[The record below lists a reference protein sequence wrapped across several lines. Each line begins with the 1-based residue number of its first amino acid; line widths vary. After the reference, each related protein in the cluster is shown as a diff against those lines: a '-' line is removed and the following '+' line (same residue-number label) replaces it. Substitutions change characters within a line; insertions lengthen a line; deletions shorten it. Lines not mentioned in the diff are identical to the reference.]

1 MLWWLRVRALP
12 AVLAGTVLAVLLG
25 SQARSIVVPVPIV
38 VGGISFPL
46 PMAFLLPLIPV
57 CLFLYGYG
65 RADAAV
71 ERTAVRRVPL
81 LDVAAVLG
89 ATAVAGAAGFHSATG
104 VMVARDFAGYLGL
117 ALIVRWC
124 AGVLTAGLVIS
135 VFPFVCASLG
145 IRAGVP
151 RVWAWPFLPAGSVP
165 AALEVLV
172 LLLVGLLLLWHGPL
186 EWSRRADLAT
196 S

>member
-12 AVLAGTVLAVLLG
+12 AVLAGTVLTVLLG
-25 SQARSIVVPVPIV
+25 SLTRSIVVPVPIV

-46 PMAFLLPLIPV
+46 PMAFLLPLVPV

-65 RADAAV
+65 RSDAMA
-71 ERTAVRRVPL
+71 ERTAVRRVAL

-89 ATAVAGAAGFHSATG
+89 ATAVAGAVGFHSGTG
-104 VMVARDFAGYLGL
+104 VMVARDFAGYLGV

-124 AGVLTAGLVIS
+124 AGMLTAGLVVS

-145 IRAGVP
+145 IRGGVP

-165 AALEVLV
+165 AALEVLFLLAVGV
-172 LLLVGLLLLWHGPL
+172 LLLWRGPL
-186 EWSRRADLAT
+186 EWSRRADLAAA
-196 S
+196 

>member
-1 MLWWLRVRALP
+1 MRVRVLP
-12 AVLAGTVLAVLLG
+12 AVLAGTVLSVLAG

-46 PMAFLLPLIPV
+46 PMAFLLPLLPV
-57 CLFLYGYG
+57 CLFLYGWG
-65 RADAAV
+65 RADAV
-71 ERTAVRRVPL
+71 GERTAVRRVAL
-81 LDVAAVLG
+81 LDAAAVLG
-89 ATAVAGAAGFHSATG
+89 ATGLAAAVGFHSATG

-117 ALIVRWC
+117 ALVVRWC
-124 AGVLTAGLVIS
+124 AGVLAAGLAVS

-145 IRAGVP
+145 VRHGVP

-172 LLLVGLLLLWHGPL
+172 LLTVGVLLLWRGPL
-186 EWSRRADLAT
+186 ERSRQADLAAG
-196 S
+196 